1 LRFLP
6 AGPSAVLVE
15 VDDLDEVFSL
25 TAEIDRHRRNGWG
38 QALVDVVPGATTVL
52 LDGVTDPA
60 RVAHEMAGWYL
71 PPANGGCVE
80 TVNVPCHY
88 DGPDL
93 AGVARHWGVGEAE
106 VVDIHAS
113 LRHRVAFC
121 GFSPGF
127 AYIAGLGE
135 RWQVPRRPSPRPA
148 VPVGS
153 VALGGTFT
161 GIYPR
166 SSPAGWQII
175 GRTEVTLW
183 DPGRDPP
190 ALLAP
195 GAAVHFVPA

>member
-6 AGPSAVLVE
+6 AGPTAVLIE

-38 QALVDVVPGATTVL
+38 PAIVDVVPGATTVL
-52 LDGVTDPA
+52 VDGVTDPD
-60 RVAHEMAGWYL
+60 RVVHEIAGWSL
-71 PPANGGCVE
+71 PPANGAFTG
-80 TVNVPCHY
+80 TVKVLCRY

-93 AGVARHWGVGEAE
+93 GDVARVWGVTEAE
-106 VVDIHAS
+106 AVEVHSS

-148 VPVGS
+148 VPTGS
-153 VALGGTFT
+153 VALGGMFT

-166 SSPAGWQII
+166 CSPAGWQVI
-175 GRTEVTLW
+175 GHTDVALW

-195 GAAVHFVPA
+195 GAAVRFVAA

>member
-1 LRFLP
+1 MRFLP
-6 AGPSAVLVE
+6 AGPTAVLIE

-38 QALVDVVPGATTVL
+38 HTLVDVVPGATTVL
-52 LDGVTDPA
+52 LDGVTDPGQVA
-60 RVAHEMAGWYL
+60 REVAAWPLAAE
-71 PPANGGCVE
+71 NGGYLE
-80 TVNVPCHY
+80 TVEIPCRY

-93 AGVARHWGVGEAE
+93 VDVARHWGVTEAE
-106 VVDIHAS
+106 VVEIHTS
-113 LRHRVAFC
+113 LCHRVAFC

-148 VPVGS
+148 VPAGS
-153 VALGGTFT
+153 VALGGGFT

-166 SSPAGWQII
+166 SSPAGWQVI
-175 GRTEVTLW
+175 GHTAVTLW

-195 GAAVHFVPA
+195 GATVQFLPA